1 MKKKLKIYIETS
13 TISHLDAPDRPDWM
27 AETRKLWKSMVMG
40 KYHVVI
46 GETVFAE
53 IERCHESKRTFM
65 LDRIAEVEYESVDV
79 TAEAK
84 RLAGEYVSM
93 GGLPKKCGDDAMHI
107 ALATLTN
114 CDAIVSWNFSHIVNL
129 KAMTVVNAVNL
140 YEQLKSIQIVTPII
154 LYGG

>member
-13 TISHLDAPDRPDWM
+13 IISHLDAPDRPDWM
-27 AETRKLWKSMVMG
+27 AETRKLWKSVVMG

-93 GGLPKKCGDDAMHI
+93 GGLPKKVMMLC
-107 ALATLTN
+107 T
-114 CDAIVSWNFSHIVNL
+114 
-129 KAMTVVNAVNL
+129 
-140 YEQLKSIQIVTPII
+140 
-154 LYGG
+154 